1 MDYNCISFAGAGRV
15 GSAISRELFRAGYSI
30 DTVVSTSE
38 KGKAVAKNCDAKWS
52 SDLSFNDST
61 SIIIV
66 AVPDRSLESALKKIK
81 CNPETLV
88 VHTAGSYGMEVFPE
102 NLKRKGV
109 LYPLQTFS
117 LNREVNFSGLPFLIE
132 ASDKVSLEHLKSTA
146 ESIGGNVHY
155 ANAESRRMLH
165 LAAVFAC
172 NFTNHMITESRD
184 ISEKAGF
191 SLEILKPLI
200 NETISKALADGPDK
214 SQTGPA
220 YRNDSNTIGKHMELL
235 SFSPELQEVY
245 NRITNSIIHYYKNTN
260 SGQF

>member
-1 MDYNCISFAGAGRV
+1 MNYSRISFAGAGRV
-15 GSAISRELFRAGYSI
+15 GSAIIRGLFRSGYII
-30 DTVVSTSE
+30 DTVVSTSV
-38 KGKAVAKNCDAKWS
+38 KGKAVAKSCNAEWS
-52 SDLSFNDST
+52 SELSFNDST
-61 SIIIV
+61 NIIIV

-81 CNPETLV
+81 CNPDTLV

-117 LNREVNFSGLPFLIE
+117 LNREVNFAGLPFFIE
-132 ASDKVSLEHLKSTA
+132 ASDKVSLEHLKSIV
-146 ESIGGNVHY
+146 ESIGGKVHY

-172 NFTNHMITESRD
+172 NFTNHMITVSWD
-184 ISEKAGF
+184 IAKNAGF

-220 YRNDSNTIGKHMELL
+220 FRNDRNTIEKHMELL

>member
-1 MDYNCISFAGAGRV
+1 
-15 GSAISRELFRAGYSI
+15 
-30 DTVVSTSE
+30 
-38 KGKAVAKNCDAKWS
+38 
-52 SDLSFNDST
+52 
-61 SIIIV
+61 
-66 AVPDRSLESALKKIK
+66 
-81 CNPETLV
+81 LV

-117 LNREVNFSGLPFLIE
+117 LNREVNFEGLPFFIE
-132 ASDKVSLEHLKSTA
+132 ASDKVSLEHLKSIA
-146 ESIGGNVHY
+146 ESIGGKVHY

-165 LAAVFAC
+165 LAAIFAC

-184 ISEKAGF
+184 IAEKAGF

-200 NETISKALADGPDK
+200 NETISKALEVGPDK

-220 YRNDSNTIGKHMELL
+220 FRNDRNTIGTHMELL

-245 NRITNSIIHYYKNTN
+245 NIITNSIIHYYKNTN